1 MASNISNT
9 SQAVQALVAANPAPG
24 LSVIDQAKNIANP
37 GSVTQANASQ
47 NLGAQFGPMNPNA
60 GNWGPAKTQNLNAKM
75 GGNFPGYEPPMIWYN
90 VPTSLP
96 FPSHVMAIPRPNPNF
111 STAGNQAGLMAF
123 LGLKHDEQMVRGVAT
138 TTGGETPITQS
149 LSDEVD
155 KIIEE
160 SKEVVDEVITKVDPQ
175 RPPVDPVTDI
185 IIPAVPITPTE
196 LVLDAQASCED
207 SIKTQ
212 DINIEIINQIE
223 ISNTSNFSASLSAQ
237 AFATSSA
244 SAGLEDFFIKGCMD
258 PDATNFN
265 PLANITD
272 PNSCE
277 YLPPEPVKGCTDI
290 NALNFNSE
298 ATEDDGSCRFDP
310 ILPPIPPMSKF
321 LDSHGQIIFEIP
333 SELVEKGGVVNMPK
347 GSNVKLTATRE
358 LVNPKAINP
367 IVRPASAAQE
377 SDLLLT
383 VEEEAVSIQKILKP
397 TKKPV
402 PSNYIQGGVDPSYL
416 AAKEAYMN
424 SLIDTDTG
432 TQDIIIRNVPTDTKV
447 VRTDAGAI
455 IISSNSPTLK
465 VSLQSQAF
473 IYEDYRKTIDTSF
486 SELVGK
492 L

>member
-24 LSVIDQAKNIANP
+24 LSAVAQAKNIANP
-37 GSVTQANASQ
+37 GSVTQATSPVIS
-47 NLGAQFGPMNPNA
+47 GQFGPLNPA
-60 GNWGPAKTQNLNAKM
+60 AAIWGPAQAQNIGM
-75 GGNFPGYEPPMIWYN
+75 TSGHFPGYEPPVIFYN
-90 VPTSLP
+90 TPVSFPP
-96 FPSHVMAIPRPNPNF
+96 FVQAIPVPNSKFN
-111 STAGNQAGLMAF
+111 TAANTRALQSF
-123 LGLKHDEQMVRGVAT
+123 LGLKSDEQNQSPN
-138 TTGGETPITQS
+138 TGGETPITQS
-149 LSDEVD
+149 ISAEVD

-160 SKEVVDEVITKVDPQ
+160 SNEVVDEVIIKVDPQ

-185 IIPAVPITPTE
+185 ILPVAPITPTE
-196 LVLDAQASCED
+196 LVLDAQASCEN

-244 SAGLEDFFIKGCMD
+244 STSLEDFFIKGCMD

-272 PNSCE
+272 PSSCE
-277 YLPPEPVKGCTDI
+277 YLPPDPVKGCTDI

-333 SELVEKGGVVNMPK
+333 SELVEKEGVVNMPK
-347 GSNVKLTATRE
+347 GSTVKLTATRE

-397 TKKPV
+397 TKKPD
-402 PSNYIQGGVDPSYL
+402 PKNYIQGGTDPTYL
-416 AAKEAYMN
+416 ADKQAYLN
-424 SLIDTDTG
+424 SLVDVGTG
-432 TQDIIIRNVPTDTKV
+432 TQDIIIRNVPTDTKIA
-447 VRTDAGAI
+447 RNDSGAI
-455 IISSNSPTLK
+455 LISSNSPILK

-473 IYEDYRKTIDTSF
+473 IYEDYKKTIDTSF

>member
-47 NLGAQFGPMNPNA
+47 TTSTAQFGLMNPNA
-60 GNWGPAKTQNLNAKM
+60 ANWGPALNLNQGLTAGM
-75 GGNFPGYEPPMIWYN
+75 HPGYEPPIIYYN
-90 VPTSLP
+90 MVENGNILPPMGVPNHK
-96 FPSHVMAIPRPNPNF
+96 FNPV
-111 STAGNQAGLMAF
+111 ANQQALLRH
-123 LGLKHDEQMVRGVAT
+123 LGLTGQLGPSNQTPV

-149 LSDEVD
+149 ISAEVD

-185 IIPAVPITPTE
+185 IIPAAPITPTE

-237 AFATSSA
+237 SFATSSA

-290 NALNFNSE
+290 NALNFNSD

-333 SELVEKGGVVNMPK
+333 SELVEKKGVVNMPK
-347 GSNVKLTATRE
+347 GSTVKLTATRE

-447 VRTDAGAI
+447 VRNDAGAI

>member
-47 NLGAQFGPMNPNA
+47 TTSTAQFGLMNPNA
-60 GNWGPAKTQNLNAKM
+60 ANWGPALNLNQGLTAGM
-75 GGNFPGYEPPMIWYN
+75 HPGYEPPIIYYN
-90 VPTSLP
+90 MVENGNILPPMGVPNHK
-96 FPSHVMAIPRPNPNF
+96 FNPV
-111 STAGNQAGLMAF
+111 ANQQALLRH
-123 LGLKHDEQMVRGVAT
+123 LGLTGQLGPSNQTPV

-149 LSDEVD
+149 ISAEVD
-155 KIIEE
+155 KII
-160 SKEVVDEVITKVDPQ
+160 
-175 RPPVDPVTDI
+175 
-185 IIPAVPITPTE
+185 
-196 LVLDAQASCED
+196 ED

-237 AFATSSA
+237 SFATSSA

-290 NALNFNSE
+290 NALNFNSD

-333 SELVEKGGVVNMPK
+333 SELVEKKGVVNMPK
-347 GSNVKLTATRE
+347 GSTVKLTATRE

-447 VRTDAGAI
+447 VRNDAGAI